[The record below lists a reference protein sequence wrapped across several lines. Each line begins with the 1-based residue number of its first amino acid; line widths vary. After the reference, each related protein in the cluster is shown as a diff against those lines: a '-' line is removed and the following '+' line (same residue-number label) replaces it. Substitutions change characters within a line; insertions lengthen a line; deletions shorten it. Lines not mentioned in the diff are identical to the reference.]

1 MSDSARG
8 ASGGLW
14 WSLAG
19 RVWLTNLIL
28 VLLMAALGVLAI
40 SRLALLESSVNRA
53 LSRNYQSIQAA
64 QKMSGVI
71 AAFRSGDLSA
81 SQARA
86 DFRQWLAAEREIS
99 PNRART
105 GWPQKSRRTAYRDR
119 PGASG
124 DARGSGRHARHQRRD
139 AVAQTPQVRAGI
151 GQSVAALGAL
161 QNLEGTSAAPA
172 AQQHIGC
179 ARAAIGRPCGREG
192 QYISR

>member
-86 DFRQWLAAEREIS
+86 EFRQWLAAERGNITE
-99 PNRART
+99 P
-105 GWPQKSRRTAYRDR
+105 GEDR
-119 PGASG
+119 
-124 DARGSGRHARHQRRD
+124 
-139 AVAQTPQVRAGI
+139 
-151 GQSVAALGAL
+151 VAA
-161 QNLEGTSAAPA
+161 EIAADG
-172 AQQHIGC
+172 IW
-179 ARAAIGRPCGREG
+179 RSFWSKR
-192 QYISR
+192 